1 MIDPA
6 LDSSPQSTLPPLA
19 SLQQQQHQHPQH
31 PYGYP
36 RQKNG
41 SIESFGSGA
50 SGSSNGLSDVPKLG
64 HVRCYWAM
72 LTPHCP
78 LEECE
83 WDEPFQ
89 QQQQHP
95 SAPPSNGRYGG
106 KKTFE
111 LEFVNLGPVLS
122 QHMKKEA
129 DLMLGRGLMDFIHP
143 EERER
148 ECWLLKK
155 WLGGSLEYL
164 HTQRPGETCILP

>member
-1 MIDPA
+1 
-6 LDSSPQSTLPPLA
+6 
-19 SLQQQQHQHPQH
+19 
-31 PYGYP
+31 
-36 RQKNG
+36 
-41 SIESFGSGA
+41 
-50 SGSSNGLSDVPKLG
+50 
-64 HVRCYWAM
+64 M